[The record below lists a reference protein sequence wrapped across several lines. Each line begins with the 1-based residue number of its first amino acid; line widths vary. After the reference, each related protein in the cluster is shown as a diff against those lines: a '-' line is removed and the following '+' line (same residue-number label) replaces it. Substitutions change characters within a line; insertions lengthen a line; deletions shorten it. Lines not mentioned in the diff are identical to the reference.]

1 MNQYQIVVIE
11 VFTVITNTSQRWCLF
26 GSFGQVMSTCVY
38 LVSKSCDKTRGQGSG
53 VSWMIITL
61 AW

>member
-38 LVSKSCDKTRGQGSG
+38 LVSKSWQNKGSG
-53 VSWMIITL
+53 VRGQL
-61 AW
+61 D